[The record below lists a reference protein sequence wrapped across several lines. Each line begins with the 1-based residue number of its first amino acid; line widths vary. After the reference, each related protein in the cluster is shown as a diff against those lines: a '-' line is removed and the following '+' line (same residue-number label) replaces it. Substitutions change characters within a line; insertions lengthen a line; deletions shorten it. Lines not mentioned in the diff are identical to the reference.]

1 MPGEINSH
9 RQYTTSNFT
18 PFHFY
23 TPAEKA
29 DELNKS
35 GNFIP
40 LERSANADKNTLLV
54 LPFNVTTDDSDN
66 VLPDTTSTSAG
77 SISLCMLTVFQVPN
91 ADNTATKGI
100 ARWMLIETKDI
111 STCKIAKFENL
122 LAAPYKLVYNGT
134 AKLNIAFND
143 EPITTVAP
151 NGLIDFAY
159 GHAKSILPPSVYTN
173 KIEVK

>member
-1 MPGEINSH
+1 MPGEINSR

-23 TPAEKA
+23 TPAEGA
-29 DELNKS
+29 DKLNES

-54 LPFNVTTDDSDN
+54 LPFNLTKD
-66 VLPDTTSTSAG
+66 LPDTTSTSAG
-77 SISLCMLTVFQVPN
+77 SISLYMLTAFQVPN

-100 ARWMLIETKDI
+100 ARWMFIETKDI
-111 STCKIAKFENL
+111 FTCKIAKFENL
-122 LAAPYKLVYNGT
+122 LAAPYKLVYNDGT

>member
-23 TPAEKA
+23 TPASSEDK
-29 DELNKS
+29 LNES

-54 LPFNVTTDDSDN
+54 LPFNVTND
-66 VLPDTTSTSAG
+66 LPDTTSASAG
-77 SISLCMLTVFQVPN
+77 SISLYMLTAFQVPN
-91 ADNTATKGI
+91 ADNTATEGI
-100 ARWMLIETKDI
+100 ARWMLIETKEI
-111 STCKIAKFENL
+111 STCNIAKFENL
-122 LAAPYKLVYNGT
+122 LAAPYKLVYTGD

-143 EPITTVAP
+143 EPISTVAP

>member
-1 MPGEINSH
+1 MPGEINSR

-23 TPAEKA
+23 TPATEA
-29 DELNKS
+29 GVLNTS

-54 LPFNVTTDDSDN
+54 LPFNITSN
-66 VLPDTTSTSAG
+66 LPDTTSASAG
-77 SISLCMLTVFQVPN
+77 SISLYMLTSFQVPN
-91 ADNTATKGI
+91 ADATATEGI

-122 LAAPYKLVYNGT
+122 LAAPYKLVYNGS

-143 EPITTVAP
+143 EPISTVAP

>member
-23 TPAEKA
+23 TPATEA
-29 DELNKS
+29 GDLNKS

-54 LPFNVTTDDSDN
+54 LPFNVTND
-66 VLPDTTSTSAG
+66 LPDTTSASAG
-77 SISLCMLTVFQVPN
+77 SISLYMLTAFQVPN

-122 LAAPYKLVYNGT
+122 LAAPYKLVYNDT

-143 EPITTVAP
+143 EPISAVAP

-173 KIEVK
+173 KIEIK